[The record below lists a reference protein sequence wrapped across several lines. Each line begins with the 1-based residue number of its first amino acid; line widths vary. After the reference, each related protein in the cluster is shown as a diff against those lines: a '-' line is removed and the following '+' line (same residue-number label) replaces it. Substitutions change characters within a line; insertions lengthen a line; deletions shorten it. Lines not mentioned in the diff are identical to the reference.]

1 MQSLWH
7 NAKCPINM
15 IIIIIPEM
23 LMSSDTCTH
32 MLARLPTFL
41 HTCPQIESRT
51 TALVNDD
58 LNKSVNSNG
67 LVAKDIILKALKA
80 GCLDFISP

>member
-32 MLARLPTFL
+32 MLARLPAFL
-41 HTCPQIESRT
+41 HTCPQTELRT
-51 TALVNDD
+51 TALVNGD

-67 LVAKDIILKALKA
+67 VVAKDIILKALKA

>member
-7 NAKCPINM
+7 SVKCPMNM

-23 LMSSDTCTH
+23 LMCSDTCTH
-32 MLARLPTFL
+32 MLTRLPAFL
-41 HTCPQIESRT
+41 HTCPQTELRT
-51 TALVNDD
+51 TALVKDD

-67 LVAKDIILKALKA
+67 LVAKDIIPKALKA